1 MSPYKLAAST
11 GGLVY
16 YFCCHTPYLCRTCTV
31 LQALLFQGS
40 ILHFLVFAVL
50 IVFVVL
56 EATHHVAQGHKKTV
70 FVASAAIG
78 GICVGLST
86 VQGYLLVRALQQIRQ
101 RQKRW

>member
-1 MSPYKLAAST
+1 
-11 GGLVY
+11 
-16 YFCCHTPYLCRTCTV
+16 V

-70 FVASAAIG
+70 LVASAVIG
-78 GICVGLST
+78 GICAGLSA
-86 VQGYLLVRALQQIRQ
+86 VQGYLLVRTLKQIKQ
-101 RQKRW
+101 LQKRW